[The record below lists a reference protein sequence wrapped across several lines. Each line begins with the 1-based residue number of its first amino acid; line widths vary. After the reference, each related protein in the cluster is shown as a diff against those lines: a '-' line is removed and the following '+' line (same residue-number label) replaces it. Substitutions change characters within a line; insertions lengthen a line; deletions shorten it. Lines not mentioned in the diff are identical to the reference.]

1 MVRST
6 AAMILTVSMLAAACG
21 SGGDGGQA
29 SGAGGDPDAHIRV
42 NMTEYGFGS
51 DVIEVRAGQTV
62 EFLLKNSGDL
72 DHEFMIG
79 REVTVA
85 MDGMATGFE
94 HDFFEGLMPTVDP
107 PEVGMVM
114 ESMEM
119 DMDGDS
125 MDMDDGSMDMD
136 GDDGSMDMDTDGH
149 DDGHHGFMVTLAPGG
164 TASVTV
170 TIPDDAVGDWEI
182 GCFRDKGTHW
192 SSGMHATL
200 RITS

>member
-1 MVRST
+1 VARST
-6 AAMILTVSMLAAACG
+6 TAMILAVSMLAAACG
-21 SGGDGGQA
+21 SGGDGGEA
-29 SGAGGDPDAHIRV
+29 TGAGGDPDAHIRV

-79 REVTVA
+79 REVTVG
-85 MDGMATGFE
+85 MDGMATGFG

-114 ESMEM
+114 GSMEIEM
-119 DMDGDS
+119 DTDGH
-125 MDMDDGSMDMD
+125 
-136 GDDGSMDMDTDGH
+136 DDGSMDMDTDGH
-149 DDGHHGFMVTLAPGG
+149 DDGHHGFMVTLGPGA

-182 GCFRDKGTHW
+182 GCFRDKGSHW

-200 RITS
+200 RIRA

>member
-1 MVRST
+1 MIQSIT
-6 AAMILTVSMLAAACG
+6 AITLAVSILAAACG
-21 SGGDGGQA
+21 GGGQTSGDSGG
-29 SGAGGDPDAHIRV
+29 PDAHIRV

-79 REVTVA
+79 REVTTT
-85 MDGMATGFE
+85 MGGMATGFE
-94 HDFFEGLMPTVDP
+94 HDFFEGLMPIVDP
-107 PEVGMVM
+107 PEAVM
-114 ESMEM
+114 DMDDMDMDMDIDDMDMDMDIDDM
-119 DMDGDS
+119 DMDG
-125 MDMDDGSMDMD
+125 
-136 GDDGSMDMDTDGH
+136 H
-149 DDGHHGFMVTLAPGG
+149 DDDHHHHGFMVVLAPGA

-182 GCFRDKGTHW
+182 GCFLDKGTHW

>member
-1 MVRST
+1 VARST
-6 AAMILTVSMLAAACG
+6 TAMILAVSMLAAACG
-21 SGGDGGQA
+21 SGGDGGEA
-29 SGAGGDPDAHIRV
+29 TGAGGDPDAHIRV

-79 REVTVA
+79 REVTVG
-85 MDGMATGFE
+85 MDGMATGFG

-107 PEVGMVM
+107 PEAGMVI
-114 ESMEM
+114 EP
-119 DMDGDS
+119 
-125 MDMDDGSMDMD
+125 
-136 GDDGSMDMDTDGH
+136 MDMDTDGH
-149 DDGHHGFMVTLAPGG
+149 DDGHHGFMVTLGPGA

-182 GCFRDKGTHW
+182 GCFRDKGSHW

-200 RITS
+200 RIRA

>member
-1 MVRST
+1 MEFQTVARST
-6 AAMILTVSMLAAACG
+6 TALILAVSMLAAACG
-21 SGGDGGQA
+21 SGGDGGEA
-29 SGAGGDPDAHIRV
+29 TGAGGDPDAHIRV

-79 REVTVA
+79 REVTVG
-85 MDGMATGFE
+85 MDGMATGFG

-107 PEVGMVM
+107 PEAGMVM
-114 ESMEM
+114 ESMEIEM
-119 DMDGDS
+119 DMDGHDH
-125 MDMDDGSMDMD
+125 GSMETDMD
-136 GDDGSMDMDTDGH
+136 GN
-149 DDGHHGFMVTLAPGG
+149 DDGHHGFMVTLGPGA

-182 GCFRDKGTHW
+182 GCFLDKGSHW

-200 RITS
+200 RIEAAIS

>member
-1 MVRST
+1 
-6 AAMILTVSMLAAACG
+6 MILAVSMLAAACG
-21 SGGDGGQA
+21 SGGDGGEA
-29 SGAGGDPDAHIRV
+29 TGAGGDPDAHIRV

-79 REVTVA
+79 REVTVG
-85 MDGMATGFE
+85 MDGMATGFG

-114 ESMEM
+114 
-119 DMDGDS
+119 
-125 MDMDDGSMDMD
+125 
-136 GDDGSMDMDTDGH
+136 GSMDMDTDGH

-182 GCFRDKGTHW
+182 GCFRDKGSHW

-200 RITS
+200 RIRA

>member
-1 MVRST
+1 MEFQTVARST
-6 AAMILTVSMLAAACG
+6 TALILAVSMLAAACG
-21 SGGDGGQA
+21 SGGDGGEA
-29 SGAGGDPDAHIRV
+29 TGAGGDPDAHIRV

-79 REVTVA
+79 REVTVG
-85 MDGMATGFE
+85 MDGMATGFG

-107 PEVGMVM
+107 PEAGMVI
-114 ESMEM
+114 ESMEIEM
-119 DMDGDS
+119 GTDGH
-125 MDMDDGSMDMD
+125 
-136 GDDGSMDMDTDGH
+136 DDGSMDMDTDGH

-182 GCFRDKGTHW
+182 GCFQDKGTHW

>member
-1 MVRST
+1 MGLQTVARST
-6 AAMILTVSMLAAACG
+6 TALILAVSMLAAACG
-21 SGGDGGQA
+21 SGGDGGEA
-29 SGAGGDPDAHIRV
+29 TGAGGDPDAHIRV

-79 REVTVA
+79 REVTVG
-85 MDGMATGFE
+85 MDGMATGFG

-114 ESMEM
+114 GSMEIEM
-119 DMDGDS
+119 DTDGH
-125 MDMDDGSMDMD
+125 
-136 GDDGSMDMDTDGH
+136 DDGSMDMDTDGH
-149 DDGHHGFMVTLAPGG
+149 DDGHHGFMVTLGPGA

-182 GCFRDKGTHW
+182 GCFRDKGSHW

-200 RITS
+200 RIRA

>member
-1 MVRST
+1 MIRST
-6 AAMILTVSMLAAACG
+6 TAMMLAVSVLAAACG
-21 SGGDGGQA
+21 GGGQT
-29 SGAGGDPDAHIRV
+29 SGDSGDPDAHIRV

-85 MDGMATGFE
+85 MGGMATGFE
-94 HDFFEGLMPTVDP
+94 HDFFEGLMPIVDP
-107 PEVGMVM
+107 PEAVM
-114 ESMEM
+114 DMEAMDMDMDDMDMDMDDMDMDDMDMDDMDMDDM
-119 DMDGDS
+119 DMDG
-125 MDMDDGSMDMD
+125 
-136 GDDGSMDMDTDGH
+136 H
-149 DDGHHGFMVTLAPGG
+149 DDHHHGFMVVLAPGA

-182 GCFRDKGTHW
+182 GCFLDKGTHW
-192 SSGMHATL
+192 SSGMRATL
-200 RITS
+200 RITT